1 MALHHAPLLHELYL
15 RTPDYF
21 ALLGTRPPSLGEV
34 ERDVQTALF
43 DPRRCLELIY
53 QRAKMPGESVP
64 EESVLGEPI
73 GSLDYKL
80 NFPEMDD
87 VTINLLLIRGDL
99 QSSGLGQQVVRM
111 LEARLRA
118 TRTSAPAGQG
128 PQTSDSPASD
138 SPASDSPASDSK
150 LPPVQNSR
158 AQAPDLE
165 PSRLQTGH
173 ATPRLLASVLGENP
187 RAVAFWKR
195 LGFSFA
201 TDARPVMTWYAKP
214 LGSPAPARLAAT
226 S

>member
-1 MALHHAPLLHELYL
+1 MKVQSLALHPVALQHAPLLHDLYL

-21 ALLGTRPPSLGEV
+21 SLLGTRPPSLGEV

-53 QRAKMPGESVP
+53 QGAEVPGEQV
-64 EESVLGEPI
+64 

-80 NFPEMDD
+80 NFPEPGD

-99 QSSGLGQQVVRM
+99 QSSGLGQQVVRL
-111 LEARLRA
+111 LEARLQA
-118 TRTSAPAGQG
+118 TRTSAPADPG
-128 PQTSDSPASD
+128 PQTSD
-138 SPASDSPASDSK
+138 
-150 LPPVQNSR
+150 VQVQQ
-158 AQAPDLE
+158 AQGDHTQAPDLE
-165 PSRLQTGH
+165 PLNLATGP
-173 ATPRLLASVLGENP
+173 APPRLLASVLGENP
-187 RAVAFWKR
+187 RAVAFWQR

>member
-1 MALHHAPLLHELYL
+1 MKFQSLAIHPVALQHAPLLHELYL

-43 DPRRCLELIY
+43 DPRRCLELVY
-53 QRAKMPGESVP
+53 CEAEWP
-64 EESVLGEPI
+64 GEPI

-80 NFPEMDD
+80 NFPEPGD

-99 QSSGLGQQVVRM
+99 QSSGLGQRVVRT
-111 LEARLRA
+111 LETRLKETRA
-118 TRTSAPAGQG
+118 EPAGHDSQASQA
-128 PQTSDSPASD
+128 QTSD
-138 SPASDSPASDSK
+138 
-150 LPPVQNSR
+150 
-158 AQAPDLE
+158 LE
-165 PSRLQTGH
+165 PPTLQTGH
-173 ATPRLLASVLGENP
+173 ASPRLLASVLGENP
-187 RAVAFWKR
+187 RAVAFWQR

-214 LGSPAPARLAAT
+214 LGAPVRVRLAAT

>member
-1 MALHHAPLLHELYL
+1 MKFQSLALHPVALQHAPLLHELYL

-21 ALLGTRPPSLGEV
+21 SLLGTRPPSLGEV

-53 QRAKMPGESVP
+53 HGAELPGEPV
-64 EESVLGEPI
+64 

-80 NFPEMDD
+80 NFPEADD

-118 TRTSAPAGQG
+118 TRISAPPGQG
-128 PQTSDSPASD
+128 PQTSDTQV
-138 SPASDSPASDSK
+138 K
-150 LPPVQNSR
+150 Q

-165 PSRLQTGH
+165 PTRLQTVP
-173 ATPRLLASVLGENP
+173 APPRLLASVLGENP
-187 RAVAFWKR
+187 RAVAFWQR
-195 LGFSFA
+195 LGFRFA

-214 LGSPAPARLAAT
+214 LQAQLAASGPPSRAIAPPRGT
-226 S
+226 SSRFKPR

>member
-1 MALHHAPLLHELYL
+1 MALQHAPLLHELYL

-21 ALLGTRPPSLGEV
+21 SLLGTRPPSLGEV

-53 QRAKMPGESVP
+53 QGAEVP
-64 EESVLGEPI
+64 GEPI

-80 NFPEMDD
+80 NFPEPGD

-99 QSSGLGQQVVRM
+99 QSSGLGQQVVRL
-111 LEARLRA
+111 LEARLQA
-118 TRTSAPAGQG
+118 TRVSVPMDHE
-128 PQTSDSPASD
+128 PQTSDPQHAQGS
-138 SPASDSPASDSK
+138 
-150 LPPVQNSR
+150 Q

-165 PSRLQTGH
+165 PTRLQAGH

-187 RAVAFWKR
+187 RAVAFWQR

-214 LGSPAPARLAAT
+214 LGSSAPARLAAT

>member
-1 MALHHAPLLHELYL
+1 MKVQSLALHPVALQHAPLLHELYL

-21 ALLGTRPPSLGEV
+21 SLLGTRPPSLGEV

-53 QRAKMPGESVP
+53 CESVMP
-64 EESVLGEPI
+64 GEPI

-80 NFPEMDD
+80 NFPEADD

-99 QSSGLGQQVVRM
+99 QNSGLGQRVVRM

-118 TRTSAPAGQG
+118 TQRQTLQDPHTQGTS
-128 PQTSDSPASD
+128 
-138 SPASDSPASDSK
+138 
-150 LPPVQNSR
+150 
-158 AQAPDLE
+158 
-165 PSRLQTGH
+165 
-173 ATPRLLASVLGENP
+173 PRLLASVLGENP

-195 LGFSFA
+195 LGFRFA

-214 LGSPAPARLAAT
+214 LGQSAASRLAAT

>member
-1 MALHHAPLLHELYL
+1 MKFHPIALQHAPLLHHLYL

-53 QRAKMPGESVP
+53 PDASGDA
-64 EESVLGEPI
+64 EPI

-80 NFPEMDD
+80 DFPEAGD

-99 QSSGLGQQVVRM
+99 QSSGLGQQAVRH
-111 LEARLRA
+111 LEM
-118 TRTSAPAGQG
+118 
-128 PQTSDSPASD
+128 
-138 SPASDSPASDSK
+138 
-150 LPPVQNSR
+150 
-158 AQAPDLE
+158 
-165 PSRLQTGH
+165 RLQTAPH
-173 ATPRLLASVLGENP
+173 ANAARELHAPRLLASVLGVNP
-187 RAVAFWKR
+187 RAVAFWQR

-214 LGSPAPARLAAT
+214 LGHSSAPLAAT

>member
-1 MALHHAPLLHELYL
+1 MKVQSLALRPVALQHAPLLHELYL

-21 ALLGTRPPSLGEV
+21 SLLGTRPPSLGEV

-53 QRAKMPGESVP
+53 QGAELPGEPV
-64 EESVLGEPI
+64 

-80 NFPEMDD
+80 NFPEPGD

-111 LEARLRA
+111 LEARLQA
-118 TRTSAPAGQG
+118 TRIGAPPGHG
-128 PQTSDSPASD
+128 PQPSDVQASEVH
-138 SPASDSPASDSK
+138 SSD
-150 LPPVQNSR
+150 VQVQSVQGSH
-158 AQAPDLE
+158 APAPDLGS
-165 PSRLQTGH
+165 PRLQTGH
-173 ATPRLLASVLGENP
+173 AAPRLLASVLGENP
-187 RAVAFWKR
+187 RAVAFWQR